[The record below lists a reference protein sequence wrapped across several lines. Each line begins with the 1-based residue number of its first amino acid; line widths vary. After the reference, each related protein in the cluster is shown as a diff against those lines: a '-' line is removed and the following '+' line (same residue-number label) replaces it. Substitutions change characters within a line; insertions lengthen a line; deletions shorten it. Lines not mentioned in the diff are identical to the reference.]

1 MMSPHDLNSNVTY
14 LVFGDEAYANLTQP
28 NLMLCLNSLTRGH
41 CPPDG
46 EAWKVPSQKAGVRS
60 FVQ

>member
-28 NLMLCLNSLTRGH
+28 NLETNSVFGRVT
-41 CPPDG
+41 
-46 EAWKVPSQKAGVRS
+46 QKLS
-60 FVQ
+60 LMNVQRDIT